1 MTSDTTMS
9 QQQENILE
17 DTSGSTTSDQSI
29 LTVAKGGGIS
39 FIGTLLEYAGRFILG
54 FLLARLMGD
63 AQYGLYSVADSA
75 FYIVVGIA
83 LLGLNTGTTHFVSM
97 FVSQRDQEGLWRTI
111 QIGLG
116 LPLIVSL
123 LGGLLCLAFATPM
136 AEIIFHEPELAP
148 LLRIVALAIPAGTL
162 AASASFVLLGFKR
175 LEYSVLAKNIL
186 QTYVKLFLIIVLAIT
201 GLTAIKAMTVYS
213 IGAIVSCG
221 LLIYFV
227 NKLFPLNRPLDVRFQ
242 HVRRMLHFSLPV
254 YLSEILTMLGPNLRI
269 LLLGAL
275 STVASAGVFTVA
287 SRVSM
292 VSTAFYTSISVMSM
306 PVVSELHAAGDLKD
320 LKRFFQ
326 TMTKWTLTFSL
337 PFFLLIL
344 FFSRPILS
352 VFGDSY
358 VSGSLGLI
366 ILASNDLFSS
376 AVGICGVMVTMTGNT
391 KLNILN
397 AAIRFILLTI
407 LSVVLI
413 PRWGVVGAATATTI
427 SLSIVN
433 FILVLEVFL
442 LFRILPY
449 NRSFAKPVSAALLS
463 FLSTYVLTQWVFSRN
478 SLVGAVV
485 SAGTLLI
492 TYISTILLLGLSE
505 EDQVVVNRFQERVS
519 RIPVL
524 SKLFERMSS

>member
-9 QQQENILE
+9 QQENVLE
-17 DTSGSTTSDQSI
+17 AASGSAASDQSI

-63 AQYGLYSVADSA
+63 EQYGLYSVADST
-75 FYIVVGIA
+75 FYIIVGIA

-97 FVSQRDQEGLWRTI
+97 FAAQRDQEALWKTI
-111 QIGLG
+111 QVGLG
-116 LPLIVSL
+116 LPLMISL
-123 LGGLLCLAFATPM
+123 VGGLLCFGLATPI
-136 AEIIFHEPELAP
+136 AEIIFHELSLTP
-148 LLRIVALAIPAGTL
+148 LLRIVAFAIPAGTL

-175 LEYSVLAKNIL
+175 LEYSVIAQNIL
-186 QTYVKLFLIIVLAIT
+186 QTYLKLFLIVALAFT

-213 IGAIVSCG
+213 IGVIASCG

-227 NKLFPLNRPLDVRFQ
+227 NKLFSLNRSLDVNLQ
-242 HVRRMLHFSLPV
+242 HVRRMLRFSLPV
-254 YLSEILTMLGPNLRI
+254 YLSEILTMLGPHLRI

-292 VSTAFYTSISVMSM
+292 VSTAFYTSISMISM

-326 TMTKWTLTFSL
+326 TVTKWTLTFSF

-358 VSGSLGLI
+358 TSGAIGLI
-366 ILASNDLFSS
+366 ILASNDLFSA
-376 AVGICGVMVTMTGNT
+376 AVGICGVMITMTGNT

-397 AAIRFILLTI
+397 AAIRFILLTA
-407 LSVVLI
+407 LSIVLI
-413 PRWGVVGAATATTI
+413 PRWGVIGAATATTI
-427 SLSIVN
+427 SLSTVN

-463 FLSTYVLTQWVFSRN
+463 FLITYVLTQWGFPKN
-478 SLVGAVV
+478 SLAGTII
-485 SAGTLLI
+485 SAGVLLI
-492 TYISTILLLGLSE
+492 TYGGTILLLGLSK
-505 EDQVVVNRFQERVS
+505 EDQVVVNRLQERVS

-524 SKLFERMSS
+524 SKLFERMFS